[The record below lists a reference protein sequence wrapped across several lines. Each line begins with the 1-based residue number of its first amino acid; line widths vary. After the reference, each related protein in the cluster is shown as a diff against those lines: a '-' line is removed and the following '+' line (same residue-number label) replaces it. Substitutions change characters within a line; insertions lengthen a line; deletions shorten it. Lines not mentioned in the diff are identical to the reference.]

1 MTTRYVPGVSSRI
14 SHLTGADACG
24 DRDSAHRDAPLAGSA
39 SQRAAPSSVSAH
51 EQGSESRTQVGVVS
65 EVRFGAQERC
75 PSSFRKDVR
84 ALKLERPLK
93 QKTRNCHNV
102 IKLDEFAP

>member
-24 DRDSAHRDAPLAGSA
+24 ERDSAHRDAPLAGSA

-65 EVRFGAQERC
+65 EVRRTGTMSVQLSQRC
-75 PSSFRKDVR
+75 QSIKVR
-84 ALKLERPLK
+84 ETVKAKNKELSQRHNTGRIYPL
-93 QKTRNCHNV
+93 
-102 IKLDEFAP
+102 I